1 MKRATRGDAGSAIVD
16 FVLVASLVTLLF
28 AGVVQLALVQHIR
41 NTLTD
46 CASEGARF
54 GALADRTPE
63 DGADRTRD
71 LIRVSLAPR
80 FAQDVEADVI
90 VADGVEMVEVRVTAP
105 LPLVGLLGTA
115 DALTVRGHAVREQ
128 P

>member
-1 MKRATRGDAGSAIVD
+1 VKRATRGDAGSAIVD

-28 AGVVQLALVQHIR
+28 AGVAQLALVQHIR

-71 LIRVSLAPR
+71 MIRVSLAPR

-105 LPLVGLLGTA
+105 LPLVGLLGPA